1 MMSLAMISLA
11 ASLWGII
18 AIFVKGLNDIG
29 FTPMEIVAIRVTTA
43 CILLLLIGV
52 SFFFRHL
59 KVRVKDTPIFIGS
72 GIISIVF
79 FNWCYFTTINEMNL
93 SLAVILLYTSPAFV
107 VILSRLFFKEK
118 WNKQKII
125 ALIGTLLGCV
135 FITGIGTNSTAD
147 LSMMGLLTGLGS
159 GLGYA
164 LYTIFGKIALKRYVP
179 FTVTFYTFMFAAV
192 ALIPVTKL
200 WNKSGLLLQTDTLL
214 WAFGLGLV
222 PTVLAYFLYTKGL
235 ENVESSKAAIIATV
249 EPLVATILSIVL
261 YKEGMG
267 PLQVI
272 GTGLIFSSV
281 ILVNLSRKK
290 RVPKGQEE
298 IVKA

>member
-1 MMSLAMISLA
+1 MSLVMISLA

-18 AIFVKGLNDIG
+18 AIFVKELSEIG
-29 FTPMEIVAIRVTTA
+29 FTPMEIVAIRVTVALT
-43 CILLLLIGV
+43 LLLMIGV
-52 SFFFRHL
+52 SFFPEKL
-59 KVRVKDTPIFIGS
+59 KVRLKDTPIFIGS

-107 VILSRLFFKEK
+107 VLLSRLFFKER
-118 WNKQKII
+118 WNKQKVM
-125 ALIGTLLGCV
+125 ALIGTLVGCV
-135 FITGIGTNSTAD
+135 LITGIGTKSTAD
-147 LSMMGLLTGLGS
+147 LSMIGLLTGLGS

-164 LYTIFGKIALKRYVP
+164 LYTIFGKIALRRYVP
-179 FTVTFYTFMFAAV
+179 FTVTLYTFMFAAV

-200 WNKSGLLLQTDTLL
+200 WNKSSLLLQSDTLI
-214 WAFGLGLV
+214 WAFGLGLF

-235 ENVESSKAAIIATV
+235 ESVESSKAAIIATV

-272 GTGLIFSSV
+272 GTGLIFSSIIV
-281 ILVNLSRKK
+281 VNLTKRKK
-290 RVPKGQEE
+290 AQEGKEE